1 MDKKKSI
8 SLPLSLSL
16 FAAFTV
22 ANGLIRAPFF
32 RTTLLSFF
40 AALISGIIT
49 LPLLTLLFKRV
60 RIKSKTVLT
69 AAFLSASVFLFIAAW
84 LSFGEYC
91 DFVYGAVLTKT
102 DMWLIKSVFAFCV
115 FSLSVSKNSAVYKF
129 AFLSFVLLAGVFSV
143 LFLMSAKTFDFKNL
157 SGAFGLSGFSLSD
170 TGVYFLNLILPSV
183 AAVLF
188 FCMTDSGVSAAGVL
202 CGVSAG
208 AIFCT
213 VAVLDSVLS
222 FGLSLAAKLSY
233 PYIDDISTVT
243 AGSLFTRMDGFA
255 YFTFFACY
263 VLKCAVCIKTA
274 ARLLRRAGIK
284 YEKTAVGLLCIASAV
299 FAA

>member
-1 MDKKKSI
+1 
-8 SLPLSLSL
+8 
-16 FAAFTV
+16 
-22 ANGLIRAPFF
+22 
-32 RTTLLSFF
+32 
-40 AALISGIIT
+40 
-49 LPLLTLLFKRV
+49 
-60 RIKSKTVLT
+60 
-69 AAFLSASVFLFIAAW
+69 
-84 LSFGEYC
+84 
-91 DFVYGAVLTKT
+91 
-102 DMWLIKSVFAFCV
+102 
-115 FSLSVSKNSAVYKF
+115 
-129 AFLSFVLLAGVFSV
+129 
-143 LFLMSAKTFDFKNL
+143 MSAKTFDLKNL
-157 SGAFGLSGFSLSD
+157 SGALRLSGFSISD
-170 TGVYFLNLILPSV
+170 TGVYFLNLVLPSI
-183 AAVLF
+183 AVLF
-188 FCMTDSGVSAAGVL
+188 FCMTDSGVSALGAL

-208 AIFCT
+208 ALFCA

-263 VLKCAVCIKTA
+263 VLKCAVCIKTS